1 MKLIS
6 ELVDYFSELLTE
18 EQKNAAR
25 QLGVIPS
32 GGPDD
37 DYFEDR
43 YYEEYDPYYDRDP
56 YDEYELPA
64 PDRRMGHAAGKRRPP
79 RRRAMTAARL
89 AADFRKGAK
98 AWIDFDIFIA
108 LAEKHDRNYLSE
120 LKRAGEWRRFM
131 AAVACLKD
139 LDADALGELLRQ
151 LLAEQKATGG
161 TRFYDFFVACGSGSL
176 TYFAKNFCRRRVD
189 GAAGR
194 ATLAALRD
202 IAYPETVSTHRNT
215 NLVRPFME
223 NPDIAGIFDYYH
235 VLRKLEYI
243 YSQTGEEAV
252 RRLKNGHR

>member
-6 ELVDYFSELLTE
+6 ELVDYFAELLTA
-18 EQKNAAR
+18 EQKNAAM

-32 GGPDD
+32 RERDE
-37 DYFEDR
+37 DYFEDQ
-43 YYEEYDPYYDRDP
+43 YDEEYDPYYDRDP

-98 AWIDFDIFIA
+98 EWIDFDIFIA
-108 LAEKHDRNYLSE
+108 LAEKHDRNYLSK

-176 TYFAKNFCRRRVD
+176 TYFAKNSAAAGSTGPRDERRWRRCAISRIRRPSRRTGTPISCARSWKTRISQASSIITMCCGSSNTSTRRR
-189 GAAGR
+189 A
-194 ATLAALRD
+194 
-202 IAYPETVSTHRNT
+202 
-215 NLVRPFME
+215 
-223 NPDIAGIFDYYH
+223 
-235 VLRKLEYI
+235 K
-243 YSQTGEEAV
+243 
-252 RRLKNGHR
+252 RRCGG